1 MRFRDFLSREAARM
15 HDFHG
20 PKLCDHA
27 GGLCGLADAHI
38 RCERDEYARIHP
50 TSVHNRSHAPECD
63 LPTGSTCTRIG
74 QGTIDHVAMAR
85 ATKLARCSSCDANA
99 RGMINEG
106 RRVPISSMRKA
117 LGEGAAGE
125 LTTASTLAIWPCWPL
140 G

>member
-1 MRFRDFLSREAARM
+1 MRFSDFFSREAARM
-15 HDFHG
+15 HDFHA
-20 PKLCDHA
+20 PKLRDHA
-27 GGLCGLADAHI
+27 DGLCVLADAHV

-50 TSVHNRSHAPECD
+50 TSVHIRSHAPECD

-85 ATKLARCSSCDANA
+85 ATKLAKCSSCDANA

-106 RRVPISSMRKA
+106 RQVPISSMRKA
-117 LGEGAAGE
+117 LGEGAAGA
-125 LTTASTLAIWPCWPL
+125 LTTASTLVDMAFWPL